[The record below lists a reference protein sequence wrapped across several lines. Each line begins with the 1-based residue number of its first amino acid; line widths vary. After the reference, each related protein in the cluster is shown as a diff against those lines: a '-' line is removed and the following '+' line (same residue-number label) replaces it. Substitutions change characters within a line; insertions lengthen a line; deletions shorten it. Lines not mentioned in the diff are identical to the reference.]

1 MRKNILIAAAFA
13 LFAFGT
19 LSFQPARSA
28 VATAASA
35 PAAKSAAAQS
45 STAIP
50 QDYDPNF
57 NYDCD
62 RTCLNDYADQV
73 LAAFVAHDASRLPL
87 ARQVKYTENGQQ
99 LQLGDGLWDTA
110 SAVGDYK
117 IYADDPEAGEVMFM
131 GTMLENGAPII
142 INLRVK
148 VELRRITEIE
158 ALVARKEAG
167 NLARPEN
174 LVQPNPL
181 FAEAV
186 RPAERR
192 SRENMIAIANS
203 YFNAIE
209 KGHASYVPF
218 DKDCNRIESGVQ
230 TTNNPSLS
238 SAPGSVFG
246 LGCEAQ
252 IKLRDFQPDTA
263 IRDRRFLVVDE
274 ECGLVFVAG
283 FFDHDAK
290 LRTFTLA
297 DGRVEHQ
304 TRTAPWSW
312 EIAELFKIQNGKIMR
327 VEAIVDP
334 CPYGMKSGW

>member
-1 MRKNILIAAAFA
+1 MRKGILIAAALAF
-13 LFAFGT
+13 LAFGT
-19 LSFQPARSA
+19 PSFQPAGSAAAARS
-28 VATAASA
+28 T
-35 PAAKSAAAQS
+35 AAQS

-50 QDYDPNF
+50 RDYDPNF

-62 RTCLNDYADQV
+62 RACLNDYADQV
-73 LAAFVAHDASRLPL
+73 LAAFVAHDPSRLPL

-99 LQLGDGLWDTA
+99 LQPGDGLWGTA
-110 SAVGDYK
+110 SAVGNYK

-142 INLRVK
+142 INLRLK
-148 VELRRITEIE
+148 VELRRIAEIE
-158 ALVARKEAG
+158 ALIARKEAG
-167 NLARPEN
+167 SLARPEN

-181 FAEAV
+181 FSETIP
-186 RPAERR
+186 PAERR

-209 KGHASYVPF
+209 KGHASFVPF

-238 SAPGSVFG
+238 SAPTSVFG
-246 LGCEAQ
+246 LGCADQ

-274 ECGLVFVAG
+274 ERGLVFVAG